1 MNENRQLT
9 MRSGGSMVLRRQIK
23 QEFVRHP
30 YTKQK
35 LRVIDTF
42 EPSDAPPC
50 PGCRGGAVKQIRVVE
65 SEYRGGVRYNIIT
78 CDTCEEPVW
87 VILS

>member
-1 MNENRQLT
+1 MNENKLT
-9 MRSGGSMVLRRQIK
+9 MRSDGSMVSKRQIK

-42 EPSDAPPC
+42 EPSEVTPC
-50 PGCRGGAVKQIRVVE
+50 PGCNGGAVKQIKVVE
-65 SEYRGGVRYNIIT
+65 SEYRGGVRYNIID
-78 CDTCEEPVW
+78 CNTCEEPVW
-87 VILS
+87 VIPS